1 MENPYHK
8 FSNRAYRRNIFD
20 PGEHKKFADVRNRQV
35 QGETIEAEFPVP
47 NFGALQAENGRDD

>member
-47 NFGALQAENGRDD
+47 NFGALQAENG